1 MKNEHAVNLGRLG
14 GLKKSKRKAE
24 AAKANAK
31 KPRKG
36 LNAEVERLKDRVNAM
51 RPSMLGAAALIRE
64 CIGDAPVADSLEHYA
79 GDCER

>member
-31 KPRKG
+31 NPRKG
-36 LNAEVERLKDRVNAM
+36 LNAEIARLKGRVNEM
-51 RPSMLGAAALIRE
+51 RHPMLGAAALIRE
-64 CIGDAPVADSLEHYA
+64 CIGDAPVADALDHYA
-79 GDCER
+79 GDGEG

>member
-14 GLKKSKRKAE
+14 GLKKSKRKAD

-36 LNAEVERLKDRVNAM
+36 LNAEVARLKGRVNEM

-64 CIGDAPVADSLEHYA
+64 CIGDVPVASALEHYA
-79 GDCER
+79 GESE